1 MGTLDFA
8 LRLLAA
14 IGAGFIIGFEREWRS
29 KSAGLRTISLVTI
42 GAALYVLLSIMIT
55 DAKGGDVSRIIGQVV
70 TGIGFLG
77 GGIIFKEGVSV
88 RGLTTAATVWCSSAI
103 GALAAGGFFYETLLG
118 TLAILAVNII
128 LIPMNDFIH
137 TLRNKQAEK
146 HHSDAENEWYMPK
159 RSIQTLS
166 DYAPRPQSHRWIKIG
181 KKFPDVY
188 NYWYLCLRNRLS
200 EGLAKS
206 ASALR
211 VFNYIY

>member
-8 LRLLAA
+8 LRLLTA

-146 HHSDAENEWYMPK
+146 HHSDAENE
-159 RSIQTLS
+159 
-166 DYAPRPQSHRWIKIG
+166 
-181 KKFPDVY
+181 
-188 NYWYLCLRNRLS
+188 
-200 EGLAKS
+200 
-206 ASALR
+206 
-211 VFNYIY
+211 